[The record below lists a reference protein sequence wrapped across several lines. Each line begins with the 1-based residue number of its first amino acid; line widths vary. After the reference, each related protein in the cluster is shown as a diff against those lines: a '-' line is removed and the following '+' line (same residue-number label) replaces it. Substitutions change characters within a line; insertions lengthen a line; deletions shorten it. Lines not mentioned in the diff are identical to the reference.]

1 MCAGH
6 VPSDGLQQAYLSSRD
21 ELARGLVHVDMPQG
35 LPGFL
40 DDLGSLGCVRVLL
53 TNSPLHGVRETV
65 GRFGLEGR
73 FDLIVDG
80 AGKPGR
86 WGDHIAA
93 FDRLSGRGCLL
104 SIGDHWDNDIAPVL
118 AAGREAA
125 YIGGTGRH
133 GGATYRAALLP
144 DMYGAIL
151 EGCASWDR

>member
-1 MCAGH
+1 M
-6 VPSDGLQQAYLSSRD
+6 
-21 ELARGLVHVDMPQG
+21 
-35 LPGFL
+35 
-40 DDLGSLGCVRVLL
+40 
-53 TNSPLHGVRETV
+53 RETV